1 MIHRVVYFDR
11 AGRGALCDLSFTA
24 EVPSEPL
31 QLTNT
36 FRALLQFSEETAKE
50 RLVEARFV
58 RNQTPYTIYVFPR
71 PDSALVFLA
80 ITSDAEGDPG
90 FPGRLQDAADEV
102 FALASLENGAGQL
115 DGAICDILK
124 RTFSAGPPSP
134 GQGSASLREG
144 AEEGGESAAE

>member
-11 AGRGALCDLSFTA
+11 SGRGALCDLSFTA

-71 PDSALVFLA
+71 PTSTFAFIA
-80 ITSDAEGDPG
+80 ITSDAEEAPE
-90 FPGRLQDAADEV
+90 FVARLQDAANEV
-102 FALASLENGAGQL
+102 FALASLDNDRGQL
-115 DGAICDILK
+115 DGAVCDILK
-124 RTFSAGPPSP
+124 RNFSAGPPSP
-134 GQGSASLREG
+134 TQDSLSPR
-144 AEEGGESAAE
+144 AAPEE